1 MSPFYVVITSSNG
14 TCFIDMFIHRSG
26 SPPDDIFI
34 PQQEWFQI
42 SGTCNLNSSPFLASS
57 IIPNPQLHFWH
68 FLENSRL
75 AQPMAQLRFYIYGKN
90 AEQNSRVV
98 GLYQVFYTLMNGT

>member
-26 SPPDDIFI
+26 SPPDDMLI

-57 IIPNPQLHFWH
+57 IIPNPQLY
-68 FLENSRL
+68 
-75 AQPMAQLRFYIYGKN
+75 FYIYGKN

-98 GLYQVFYTLMNGT
+98 GLYHLLYTLINGT